1 MPKKS
6 MSRQFRDLARAM
18 IKQAKLLRDAGLPTE
33 AKEMA
38 RRAAA
43 FDGLGWSMK
52 EPVPVRAPA
61 SR

>member
-18 IKQAKLLRDAGLPTE
+18 IKQAKLLRDAGLATE

-38 RRAAA
+38 RRAVA

-52 EPVPVRAPA
+52 DLEPACAPA
-61 SR
+61 TR